1 MTAPHPRCVKRRV
14 PRCVTVHGLSDARR
28 ALAAGFPLSLL
39 SAPGAASYA
48 GCGWWFELAR
58 RARAEFPRLA
68 TADWLDCGDAP
79 GRATA
84 ALRIGCRGLI
94 LAPSPA
100 FAAVAAIA
108 EGVGAT
114 LLTERPDSLD
124 MAERG
129 AERLLADWLAG

>member
-1 MTAPHPRCVKRRV
+1 
-14 PRCVTVHGLSDARR
+14 VHGLPDARR
-28 ALAAGFPLSLL
+28 ALAAGLPLGLL

-48 GCGWWFELAR
+48 GCGWWLELTR
-58 RARAEFPRLA
+58 QARAQFPGLA
-68 TADWLDCGDAP
+68 AADWLDCGDAP

-108 EGVGAT
+108 EGVGAR
-114 LLTERPDSLD
+114 LLTERPESLD
-124 MAERG
+124 MADGG
-129 AERLLADWLAG
+129 AERRLADWLTG